1 MNSQE
6 KKQAKGSAD
15 VDNENINRVLE
26 ECEKYRSQ
34 LVKYCLKFFDCDY
47 ECAEDCVQ
55 NAYVALLENLK
66 NGVVIKNYKAWLYTV
81 VLNYKNK
88 AIKEMQAR
96 NEYDFADNEEKDA
109 VLNNS
114 VIYEPDFSESIV
126 SDEMIEEQAIKIIA
140 SLKPEEQRLYIE
152 YYLQNKKLKDIA
164 GSLGVSFDAVR
175 KRHTALKKKLRKI
188 IDDFKN
194 NG

>member
-1 MNSQE
+1 MKLNSQE
-6 KKQAKGSAD
+6 KKQEKGSAD
-15 VDNENINRVLE
+15 ENINRVLE

-66 NGVVIKNYKAWLYTV
+66 NGVIIKNYKAWLYTV

-88 AIKEMQAR
+88 AIKEIQSR
-96 NEYDFADNEEKDA
+96 NEYDFADNEEKDT

-188 IDDFKN
+188 IDNCYN

>member
-6 KKQAKGSAD
+6 KKQEKGSAD
-15 VDNENINRVLE
+15 ENINRVLE

-66 NGVVIKNYKAWLYTV
+66 NGVIIKNYKAWLYTV

-88 AIKEMQAR
+88 AIKEIQSR
-96 NEYDFADNEEKDA
+96 NEYDFADNEEKDT

-188 IDDFKN
+188 IDNCYN

>member
-1 MNSQE
+1 MNNQE
-6 KKQAKGSAD
+6 KKQAKDSID
-15 VDNENINRVLE
+15 VSNEDINRVLE

-34 LVKYCLKFFDCDY
+34 LVQYCLKYFDCEY

-55 NAYVALLENLK
+55 NAYVALFENLK
-66 NGVVIKNYKAWLYTV
+66 NGVVIKNCKAWLYTV

-88 AIKEMQAR
+88 VIKERQTR

-109 VLNNS
+109 VLNNT
-114 VIYEPDFSESIV
+114 VIFMPDFSESIV

-152 YYLQNKKLKDIA
+152 YYSQNKKLKDIA
-164 GSLGVSFDAVR
+164 DSLGISFDAVR
-175 KRHTALKKKLRKI
+175 KRHTALKKKLRKK
-188 IDDFKN
+188 IDDVKN